1 MDFFSKLLPP
11 YMLTRKNMTSMVVF
25 SAIFALLFI
34 NAYRPFNVDQLYPEE
49 SEITILAI
57 SSLLILVG
65 FVVIAIS
72 RFIMYRYALKKSVS
86 YLAFCIWTACEIVV
100 LAVVYTFMAH
110 FYLPNP
116 DQVLFRVWLN
126 SLRNTTLV
134 MAIPYLIFILY
145 LSLQDYSERL
155 KRVDELQQA
164 SREVLLPSVLSF
176 YDYKGDMKFSV
187 KRENLLYIES
197 DDNYVNIWYTN
208 KGKVEKFILRTTLK
222 VLEGYSFGG
231 GILRCHRSYIVNFDN
246 VCVIKREKD
255 GYVYAEFAIE
265 GVRNIPVSASYSDV
279 VTNAFLK

>member
-1 MDFFSKLLPP
+1 MDFFSKQLPS
-11 YMLTRKNMTSMVVF
+11 YMLTRKNMTAMVVF
-25 SAIFALLFI
+25 TAVFALLFI

-65 FVVIAIS
+65 FVVIAIG
-72 RFIMYRYALKKSVS
+72 RFFLYRYALSRPVT
-86 YLAFCIWTACEIVV
+86 YLMFGIWIACEIVA

-116 DQVLFRVWLN
+116 DKVLFRVWLN
-126 SLRNTTLV
+126 TLRNTTLV
-134 MAIPYLIFILY
+134 IAIPYLIFILY

-155 KRVDELQQA
+155 KKVDELQQA
-164 SREVLLPSVLSF
+164 SREAALPSVLSF
-176 YDYKGDMKFSV
+176 YDYKGDMKFSI
-187 KRENLLYIES
+187 KRENLLFIES

-231 GILRCHRSYIVNFDN
+231 GIMRCHRSFIVNFDN

-255 GYVYAEFAIE
+255 GYVYAEFSID
-265 GVRNIPVSASYSDV
+265 GVRNIPVSASYSNA
-279 VTNAFLK
+279 VTTFFLK